1 MKRFK
6 NAIICIFISILISG
20 LFSCEDLEKDKGGIF
35 SNPFFPIVFEQYMG
49 SMGQNYDIACDNN
62 NLATPLTLNS
72 PVFETSFGTKYR
84 YVTGAG
90 GLKYSLTLS
99 GDYPTCGAEIRI
111 NNCNRPNQFASNSIV
126 SCNSGSYTSYV
137 SGGTQT
143 CTISSFSNQL
153 LIILV
158 SASNS
163 QYPNT
168 PCATV
173 KFEVIP

>member
-1 MKRFK
+1 MKK
-6 NAIICIFISILISG
+6 IMNAIRYILISVLLVG
-20 LFSCEDLEKDKGGIF
+20 LISCEDLEKDKGGIF
-35 SNPFFPIVFEQYMG
+35 SNPFFPILFEQYMG
-49 SMGQNYDIACDNN
+49 SMGQQYDNACDNN
-62 NLATPLTLNS
+62 SLSTPLTLNS

-84 YVTGAG
+84 YLTGAT

-111 NNCNRPNQFASNSIV
+111 NNCSRPNQFASNSIV
-126 SCNSGSYTSYV
+126 SCNSGTYTSYV

-173 KFEVIP
+173 KFEVVP